1 MIRRRLSPAF
11 ARKSTCVA
19 LTSALLLAACGSPAP
34 RATTPVQGGV
44 PVDPAALYCQG
55 TGGTVIPRTSQGRRA
70 DLCRMRDGR
79 VVSAGAL
86 LNSHNDL

>member
-1 MIRRRLSPAF
+1 MIRLLIHAPA
-11 ARKSTCVA
+11 ARA
-19 LTSALLLAACGSPAP
+19 AAILLVAACGAPAP
-34 RATTPVQGGV
+34 TASTSGTTGV

-55 TGGTVIPRTSQGRRA
+55 TGGTVIPRVSQGRRA

-79 VVSAGAL
+79 TVSAAQL